1 MKCYYH
7 PDLDSTNGCAV
18 CARTLCISCSHSVK
32 GRIYCQDCLVR
43 GAELAGL
50 ARNPGVANYSP
61 SRAALF
67 GIIPGIGAVYNRQ
80 YTKAIAHIGIYA
92 ALWMIADAVDGIFVL
107 ATIAFWIFTI
117 IDAYRSAQD
126 ILRRQVANPELIAG
140 ERDDEVK
147 LPVWGI
153 VLVAMGLIFFMNNL
167 GFLNLRTFLRLAWPL
182 LFIGAG
188 AYLILYYFFYQGSG
202 RKSMSALA
210 APSPVPA
217 VTVEPPPPV
226 PPPLEPEAPA
236 IVEEAPI
243 VPEVPAI
250 VEEDSIEPEKP
261 EGGDRS

>member
-18 CARTLCISCSHSVK
+18 CSRTLCISCSHSVK

-50 ARNPGVANYSP
+50 ARNPSVANYSP
-61 SRAALF
+61 ARAALF

-80 YTKAIAHIGIYA
+80 YTKAIAHIGVFA

-107 ATIAFWIFTI
+107 ATMAFWTFTV

-126 ILRRQVANPELIAG
+126 NLRQQVANPGLIPGDG
-140 ERDDEVK
+140 EDEVK

-153 VLVAMGLIFFMNNL
+153 VLVLMGLLFFLNNL
-167 GFLNLRTFLRLAWPL
+167 DFLNLRTFLRLAWPL

-188 AYLILYYFFYQGSG
+188 AYLILYYFFYQGKPG
-202 RKSMSALA
+202 KKSMRA
-210 APSPVPA
+210 AVAPIPAPA
-217 VTVEPPPPV
+217 VGVVEPPSPV
-226 PPPLEPEAPA
+226 PPPLEPETPPA
-236 IVEEAPI
+236 EEQ
-243 VPEVPAI
+243 AI
-250 VEEDSIEPEKP
+250 ELQESKQQIDSKES
-261 EGGDRS
+261 EGETGHE